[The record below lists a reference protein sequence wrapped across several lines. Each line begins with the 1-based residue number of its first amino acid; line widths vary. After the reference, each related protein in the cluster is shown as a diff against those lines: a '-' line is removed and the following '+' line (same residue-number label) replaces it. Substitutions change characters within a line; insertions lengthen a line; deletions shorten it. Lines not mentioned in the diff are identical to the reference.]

1 MKKINIYLLEYAI
14 SSLFR
19 YRAKTLFSMLILT
32 LMTALLASF
41 LFVKNALMYEL
52 HTEFQALPEIV
63 VSNQKAGRYTT
74 IDEAV
79 AQNILALNGVGDVVS
94 RVWGYY
100 DFFGKRLL
108 LVGVDSFENH
118 YNPLIA
124 KTLQNRELNG
134 SSIVIGEDVAK
145 LFAQHYYFK
154 EFHFIRPD
162 GTVKNF
168 SVSGLLPSQTQLASK
183 DMVVLDK
190 DALRDIFGFKR
201 SEASD
206 LRVKV
211 NNPLEVGEIALKIQ
225 DMLPNAKVT
234 TNKAMQLALQ
244 KRFDTKSSI
253 FLILFTITLF
263 TFFMII
269 YDKSSGVS
277 SEEKREIGILKA
289 LGWRVEDVLRVKFYE
304 GLFISLLSY
313 ILGITIALVY
323 VYVLGAPLIKDM
335 FLSYLDNGTISFVFV
350 MDYETLFLLFLL
362 SVPVYIAATIIPSW
376 KIATIDADEVMR

>member
-52 HTEFQALPEIV
+52 HTEFQALPEIL

-253 FLILFTITLF
+253 FLMLFTITLF

>member
-1 MKKINIYLLEYAI
+1 
-14 SSLFR
+14 
-19 YRAKTLFSMLILT
+19 
-32 LMTALLASF
+32 
-41 LFVKNALMYEL
+41 
-52 HTEFQALPEIV
+52 
-63 VSNQKAGRYTT
+63 
-74 IDEAV
+74 
-79 AQNILALNGVGDVVS
+79 
-94 RVWGYY
+94 
-100 DFFGKRLL
+100 
-108 LVGVDSFENH
+108 
-118 YNPLIA
+118 
-124 KTLQNRELNG
+124 
-134 SSIVIGEDVAK
+134 
-145 LFAQHYYFK
+145 
-154 EFHFIRPD
+154 
-162 GTVKNF
+162 
-168 SVSGLLPSQTQLASK
+168 
-183 DMVVLDK
+183 MVVLDK